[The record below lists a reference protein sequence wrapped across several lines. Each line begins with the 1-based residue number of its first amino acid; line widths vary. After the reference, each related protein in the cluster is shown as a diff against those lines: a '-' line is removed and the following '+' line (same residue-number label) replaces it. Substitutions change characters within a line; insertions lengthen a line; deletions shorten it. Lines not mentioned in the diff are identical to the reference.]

1 MGFFLLL
8 LVCPF
13 DLAKRIKFKS
23 YMYVYIYSTSTR
35 QDNWGMTK
43 NMLLNWIKN
52 IEAGVDHET
61 KIKTR
66 STFYNK

>member
-43 NMLLNWIKN
+43 NMLLNWITN
-52 IEAGVDHET
+52 IEAGVDHKT